1 MSKGAAIMGKKRKEV
16 VNLIIRY
23 VLILIFAVPM
33 ILPLLWMFTTAL
45 KDNAAVFQMPPKWIP
60 ETFMWENFTTG
71 LIQIDF
77 WKRFFNSA
85 FISIMVCI
93 GQVCSCMSVG
103 YALSRLKF
111 KGKKVWFYLIVGSMM
126 IPSMVTMI
134 PVFRLWT
141 SLGFYG
147 TWWPMIIPAFLGAP
161 FQTFLARQFMS
172 TLPKS
177 YDEAARIDGANRLQ
191 ILIQIISP
199 MCKPLI
205 TVIAIQS
212 FQAAWNDYLTPLLY
226 VISKPE
232 KWTLSLAVGRMT
244 SSTYGTQWN
253 LFMAADLVYLLPILI
268 LFFFCQNY
276 FMEGL
281 GSMNNAGVK

>member
-1 MSKGAAIMGKKRKEV
+1 MGKKRKEIG
-16 VNLIIRY
+16 NLVIRY
-23 VLILIFAVPM
+23 VLILVFAVPM
-33 ILPLLWMFTTAL
+33 ILPLLWMLTTAL

-77 WKRFFNSA
+77 WKRFANSA
-85 FISIMVCI
+85 FISIIVCI

-103 YALSRLKF
+103 YALSRLRF
-111 KGKKVWFYLIVGSMM
+111 KGKKIWFYLIVGSMM

-191 ILIQIISP
+191 ILVQIISP

-226 VISKPE
+226 VISKPD